1 MSLAAK
7 QGDAG
12 GLDLAG
18 LGDLAAMLDGAQ
30 PQTREPGMYDISRIH
45 EDERNS
51 RGEDNPGYS
60 EESIRE
66 LAESFKRRERQGKRG
81 IKSPLSLRPHP
92 TIPGDFIINHGH
104 RRFRAAKVADFTS
117 VPGFEDPDFDDVDQ
131 VVENVQRENL
141 TSREI
146 ADFIGG
152 KLSAGWTQADLARE
166 LGKSRAWV
174 SHHAGLLTL
183 PEPVAEALAEG
194 KVTDVTLANELAAAH
209 REDPEA
215 VADLL
220 NASETKPTRAAVKA
234 IRRKGGAKQES
245 PETPPDEA
253 QQSSP
258 GETTARAVLAQ
269 CSTHALLAKE
279 PRTLPAEGELPPAA
293 YQDFQQSTDRLDQHR
308 RDSANPVFRK
318 EGTDALTR
326 LITIAKRDTGQSK
339 RVADFLLSWWNA
351 NSCGGFDLTDLW
363 GVDAEIADDMLA
375 VIGLIRQT
383 RAYPDTLGTEIHG
396 QFKALIA
403 LWRPAL
409 RDA

>member
-18 LGDLAAMLDGAQ
+18 LGDLAAMLDGAPLQ
-30 PQTREPGMYDISRIH
+30 AREPGMYDISRIH

-51 RGEDNPGYS
+51 RSEENPGYS
-60 EESIRE
+60 AESIGE

-92 TIPGDFIINHGH
+92 TIPGDFVINHGH
-104 RRFRAAKVADFTS
+104 RRFRGAKVAGLTS

-146 ADFIGG
+146 ADFIGA
-152 KLSAGWTQADLARE
+152 KLSVGWTQADLARE

-183 PEPVAEALAEG
+183 PEPVAEAVAEG

-220 NASETKPTRAAVKA
+220 NASDTKPTRAAVKA

-245 PETPPDEA
+245 PEAPPDEA
-253 QQSSP
+253 QQLSP
-258 GETTARAVLAQ
+258 DETTARAVLAQ
-269 CSTHALLAKE
+269 CSTHVLLAKE
-279 PRTLPAEGELPPAA
+279 PSTLSAEGELPPAA
-293 YQDFQQSTDRLDQHR
+293 GQDFQRSTDRLDHHR
-308 RDSANPVFRK
+308 RASANPVLRK
-318 EGTDALTR
+318 KGTDALTR
-326 LITIAKRDTGQSK
+326 LINIAKRDTGQSK

-351 NSCGGFDLTDLW
+351 TSCGGFDLTDLW
-363 GVDAEIADDMLA
+363 GVDAEIADDMLV

-396 QFKALIA
+396 QFKALVA

-409 RDA
+409 CDA

>member
-7 QGDAG
+7 HGDAG

-30 PQTREPGMYDISRIH
+30 PQAREPGMYDISRIH

-104 RRFRAAKVADFTS
+104 RRFRAAKVAEFTS

-141 TSREI
+141 TFREI

-166 LGKSRAWV
+166 LGKSKAWV

-183 PEPVAEALAEG
+183 PEPVAEAVAAG
-194 KVTDVTLANELAAAH
+194 KVTDVTLANELAVAH
-209 REDPEA
+209 REHPEA

-220 NASETKPTRAAVKA
+220 TATEAKPTRSAVKA
-234 IRRKGGAKQES
+234 IRKAGGAKRTS
-245 PETPPDEA
+245 PDALPDETL
-253 QQSSP
+253 QSSR
-258 GETTARAVLAQ
+258 ETARAVVAQ
-269 CSTHALLAKE
+269 CSTHVFLAKE
-279 PRTLPAEGELPPAA
+279 PSTPPERGELPPTVGPEG
-293 YQDFQQSTDRLDQHR
+293 QGGMDRLEQHR
-308 RDSANPVFRK
+308 RETENPVLRK
-318 EGTDALTR
+318 KGTDALAR
-326 LITIAKRDTGQSK
+326 LINIAQCDTGQSK
-339 RVADFLLSWWNA
+339 SVADFLLSWWNA
-351 NSCGGFDLTDLW
+351 TSCGGFDLTDFW
-363 GVDAEIADDMLA
+363 SVDAEIAEDMLV

-396 QFKALIA
+396 QFKALVA

-409 RDA
+409 CDA

>member
-7 QGDAG
+7 QGEAG

-141 TSREI
+141 TFREI

-166 LGKSRAWV
+166 LGKSKAWV

-183 PEPVAEALAEG
+183 PEPVAEAVAIG
-194 KVTDVTLANELAAAH
+194 KVTDVTLANELAVAH
-209 REDPEA
+209 RENPEA

-220 NASETKPTRAAVKA
+220 SSTETKPTRSAVKA
-234 IRRKGGAKQES
+234 IRKGGEAKRVSHAS
-245 PETPPDEA
+245 PDQPPDVDVSPANDAMEPSSEVVAERTSRGLAAGAGESSAEA
-253 QQSSP
+253 
-258 GETTARAVLAQ
+258 
-269 CSTHALLAKE
+269 K
-279 PRTLPAEGELPPAA
+279 AEFERYRERLE
-293 YQDFQQSTDRLDQHR
+293 QDRKDA
-308 RDSANPVFRK
+308 ANPVLRK
-318 EGTDALTR
+318 KGTNALVR
-326 LITIAKRDTGQSK
+326 LVNIAMSDTGQSR
-339 RVADFLLSWWNA
+339 RVANFLLSWWNA
-351 NSCGGFDLTDLW
+351 TSCGGFDLADFW
-363 GVDAEIADDMLA
+363 SIDAEIADDMLL

-396 QFKALIA
+396 QFKALVA
-403 LWRPAL
+403 LWRPDL
-409 RDA
+409 SDA